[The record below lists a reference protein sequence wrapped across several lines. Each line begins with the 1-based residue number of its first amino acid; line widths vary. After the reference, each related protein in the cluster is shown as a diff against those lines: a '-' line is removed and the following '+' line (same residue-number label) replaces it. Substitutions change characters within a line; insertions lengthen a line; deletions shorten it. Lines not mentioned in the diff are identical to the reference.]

1 MTAMAGC
8 LSDTLPFATCD
19 VFTERRFQG
28 NPLAIVE
35 DADDLSTAQMQTMA
49 REFNLSETI
58 FVQRPEDPA
67 HDAKVR
73 IFFPTAEIPFAGH
86 PTIGCAIHL
95 ALESAPE
102 GDFET
107 CVTLEEV
114 AGLVPVRVWRTDG
127 RVRAEFRAPV
137 LPHAPARGH
146 LPEAEMLAEAVG
158 LDPKAIGAGAH
169 VSGLWQGGPSFLYVP
184 VRDLETLAKARPIEP
199 AWSRV
204 MEGAFVDSAY
214 LYTPLAAG
222 HDADF
227 RARMFSPTAG
237 IPEDPATGSAAA
249 IMAAQLHAC
258 GALSKAETH
267 LSLHQGVEMGR
278 PSAIGLRIVM
288 LEGALAE
295 VHVSGSAVPVSRGR
309 IHPPDGTS
317 RPTNAA

>member
-1 MTAMAGC
+1 MTATAGC
-8 LSDTLPFATCD
+8 WPDMLPFATCD
-19 VFTERRFQG
+19 VFTERRFHG

-35 DADDLSTAQMQTMA
+35 GADDLSTAQMQAIA

-58 FVQRPEDPA
+58 FVQRPANPA

-95 ALESAPE
+95 ALAEAPE

-107 CVTLEEV
+107 GITLEEV
-114 AGLVPVRVWRTDG
+114 AGLVPVQVWRKDG
-127 RVRAEFRAPV
+127 RLRAEFRAPV
-137 LPHAPARGH
+137 LPHAPEHGR
-146 LPEAEMLAEAVG
+146 LPEAGVLAEALG
-158 LDPKAIGAGAH
+158 LDPEAIGAGTHAP
-169 VSGLWQGGPSFLYVP
+169 GLWQGGPRFLYVP
-184 VRDLETLAKARPIEP
+184 VRDLEALAMARPIEP

-204 MEGAFVDSAY
+204 MDIAAVDSAY
-214 LYTPLAAG
+214 LYTPLPSG
-222 HDADF
+222 HGADV

-249 IMAAQLHAC
+249 ILAAQLRAS
-258 GALSKAETH
+258 GALSATETH
-267 LSLHQGVEMGR
+267 LNVQQGVEMGR

-288 LEGALAE
+288 QDGALAE

-309 IHPPDGTS
+309 ITLPEGS
-317 RPTNAA
+317 S